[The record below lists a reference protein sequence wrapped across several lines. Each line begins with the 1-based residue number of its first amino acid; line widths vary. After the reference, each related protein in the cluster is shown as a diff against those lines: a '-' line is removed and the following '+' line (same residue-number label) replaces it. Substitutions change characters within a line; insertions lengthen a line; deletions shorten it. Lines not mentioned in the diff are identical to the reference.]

1 MKKLRN
7 INFYSV
13 CSKISKRF
21 LVFVRHKGQ
30 PVFGPFGTCLV
41 PALIGYA
48 AKPKRAHSERREES
62 LAGEKGELPGDTT
75 CHPL

>member
-30 PVFGPFGTCLV
+30 PVFGPSGRAWLV
-41 PALIGYA
+41 
-48 AKPKRAHSERREES
+48 KN
-62 LAGEKGELPGDTT
+62 AG
-75 CHPL
+75 

>member
-13 CSKISKRF
+13 YSKISKRF

-30 PVFGPFGTCLV
+30 PVFTHLLRCEALAVSRYCFEPRALHLRKAWLV
-41 PALIGYA
+41 
-48 AKPKRAHSERREES
+48 RN
-62 LAGEKGELPGDTT
+62 AG
-75 CHPL
+75 

>member
-21 LVFVRHKGQ
+21 LVFVRHKDQ
-30 PVFGPFGTCLV
+30 PVFGIYFVARALQYLDTASNLAPCTCS
-41 PALIGYA
+41 
-48 AKPKRAHSERREES
+48 KP
-62 LAGEKGELPGDTT
+62 DW
-75 CHPL
+75 